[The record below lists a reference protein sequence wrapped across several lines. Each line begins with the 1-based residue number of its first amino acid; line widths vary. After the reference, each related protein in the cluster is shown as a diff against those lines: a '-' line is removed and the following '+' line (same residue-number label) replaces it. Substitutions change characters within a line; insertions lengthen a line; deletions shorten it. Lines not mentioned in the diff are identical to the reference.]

1 MTSPREEYGLLAAE
15 HREAL
20 RFAAEQAESIRRD
33 EDEQDG
39 MAMMAEREGVAC

>member
-1 MTSPREEYGLLAAE
+1 MSQSEGEYGLQAAE

-20 RFAAEQAESIRRD
+20 RFAAEQAEAIRRD

-39 MAMMAEREGVAC
+39 MALMAEREGVA